1 MNRVVFVQCQ
11 GGSARAQFVS
21 FAPSKSPAMDAQVQ
35 PHGLQPQQPD
45 TPGRRFRY
53 KRIGEEDPHG
63 YVGKGTYGQVFIAED
78 TLTGDV
84 VAVKRQEYPSTEA
97 EKELAFAKTLASNPS
112 IPLRKGGEEEGG
124 EQFLVSMG
132 GPGGWG
138 DREGDGKWYGALV

>member
-1 MNRVVFVQCQ
+1 M
-11 GGSARAQFVS
+11 S

-112 IPLRKGGEEEGG
+112 VPLRKGGEEKGG
-124 EQFLVSMG
+124 EECRGGTGTVLGVDG
-132 GPGGWG
+132 GPWEWG
-138 DREGDGKWYGALV
+138 DRKVMANGMEP